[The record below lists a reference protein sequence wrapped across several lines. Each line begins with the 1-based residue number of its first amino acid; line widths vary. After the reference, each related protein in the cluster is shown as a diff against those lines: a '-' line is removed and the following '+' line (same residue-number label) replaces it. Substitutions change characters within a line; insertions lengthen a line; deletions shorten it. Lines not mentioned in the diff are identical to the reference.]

1 MGEGAAAMRTL
12 ILLALVGV
20 ALSTQG
26 GDEVSMLHD
35 SEIDAEPAVASHRD
49 LPHASPKVKAMFRE
63 WAGLGE
69 SADPDKEGKS
79 EKAEEKEESADA
91 EKKEEE
97 PAEAKADAAPKEE
110 KKEEAV
116 AERKPGEMDERMAVC
131 DFRHKIH
138 HSFKCGATKAE
149 DKEVQDK
156 EVKSIDDEE
165 KELGEALAAK
175 ESLLAAMGLDS
186 TVTPEEICSIRQKIG
201 EKYSCSSNFS
211 ENPAE
216 VAAQEKIKAD
226 AKAKVEEAAA
236 KVAAQKAKAD
246 ADAKQAKAD
255 ADAKIEKAKLEAQ
268 AAAGKAITDKAAADK
283 KAEADKKVAAE
294 AARVKALVAKADA
307 DAKIEKEKAEKAA
320 ADAAAE
326 AQKKAL
332 LWDKKQKPKPQPS
345 WPRKQKRRKPTLR
358 LRMLRKKK
366 RKL

>member
-49 LPHASPKVKAMFRE
+49 LSHASPKMKAMFRE

-79 EKAEEKEESADA
+79 EKAEEKEESAAA

-97 PAEAKADAAPKEE
+97 PEEAKADAAPKEEKKEKKEEEPAEAKADAEEPEEAKADAAPKEE

-186 TVTPEEICSIRQKIG
+186 TVTAREPT
-201 EKYSCSSNFS
+201 
-211 ENPAE
+211 P
-216 VAAQEKIKAD
+216 
-226 AKAKVEEAAA
+226 
-236 KVAAQKAKAD
+236 
-246 ADAKQAKAD
+246 
-255 ADAKIEKAKLEAQ
+255 
-268 AAAGKAITDKAAADK
+268 TDW
-283 KAEADKKVAAE
+283 
-294 AARVKALVAKADA
+294 LHNS
-307 DAKIEKEKAEKAA
+307 
-320 ADAAAE
+320 
-326 AQKKAL
+326 
-332 LWDKKQKPKPQPS
+332 PQPCY
-345 WPRKQKRRKPTLR
+345 
-358 LRMLRKKK
+358 
-366 RKL
+366 

>member
-97 PAEAKADAAPKEE
+97 PAEAKADAGEPEEAKADAVPKEEKKEKKEEEPAEAKADAEEPEEAKADAAPKEE

-211 ENPAE
+211 EN
-216 VAAQEKIKAD
+216 
-226 AKAKVEEAAA
+226 
-236 KVAAQKAKAD
+236 
-246 ADAKQAKAD
+246 
-255 ADAKIEKAKLEAQ
+255 
-268 AAAGKAITDKAAADK
+268 
-283 KAEADKKVAAE
+283 
-294 AARVKALVAKADA
+294 
-307 DAKIEKEKAEKAA
+307 
-320 ADAAAE
+320 
-326 AQKKAL
+326 
-332 LWDKKQKPKPQPS
+332 
-345 WPRKQKRRKPTLR
+345 
-358 LRMLRKKK
+358 
-366 RKL
+366 

>member
-1 MGEGAAAMRTL
+1 MGRLLEGAAAMRTL

-49 LPHASPKVKAMFRE
+49 LPHASPKMKAMFRE

-69 SADPDKEGKS
+69 SADPDKEEKS
-79 EKAEEKEESADA
+79 EKAEEKEESAAA

-97 PAEAKADAAPKEE
+97 PAEAKADAAPKEEKKEKKEEEPAEAKADAEEPEEAKADAAPKEE

-255 ADAKIEKAKLEAQ
+255 ADAKIEKAKPEAQ
-268 AAAGKAITDKAAADK
+268 A
-283 KAEADKKVAAE
+283 
-294 AARVKALVAKADA
+294 
-307 DAKIEKEKAEKAA
+307 
-320 ADAAAE
+320 
-326 AQKKAL
+326 Q
-332 LWDKKQKPKPQPS
+332 
-345 WPRKQKRRKPTLR
+345 
-358 LRMLRKKK
+358 
-366 RKL
+366 

>member
-97 PAEAKADAAPKEE
+97 PAEAKADAEEPEEAKADAVPKEEKEE

-211 ENPAE
+211 EN
-216 VAAQEKIKAD
+216 
-226 AKAKVEEAAA
+226 
-236 KVAAQKAKAD
+236 
-246 ADAKQAKAD
+246 
-255 ADAKIEKAKLEAQ
+255 
-268 AAAGKAITDKAAADK
+268 
-283 KAEADKKVAAE
+283 
-294 AARVKALVAKADA
+294 
-307 DAKIEKEKAEKAA
+307 
-320 ADAAAE
+320 
-326 AQKKAL
+326 
-332 LWDKKQKPKPQPS
+332 
-345 WPRKQKRRKPTLR
+345 
-358 LRMLRKKK
+358 
-366 RKL
+366 

>member
-69 SADPDKEGKS
+69 SADPDKEGKR
-79 EKAEEKEESADA
+79 EKAEAKADAVPKEEKK

-97 PAEAKADAAPKEE
+97 PAEAKADAEEPEEAKADAAPKEE

-186 TVTPEEICSIRQKIG
+186 TVTAREPT
-201 EKYSCSSNFS
+201 
-211 ENPAE
+211 P
-216 VAAQEKIKAD
+216 
-226 AKAKVEEAAA
+226 
-236 KVAAQKAKAD
+236 
-246 ADAKQAKAD
+246 
-255 ADAKIEKAKLEAQ
+255 
-268 AAAGKAITDKAAADK
+268 TDW
-283 KAEADKKVAAE
+283 
-294 AARVKALVAKADA
+294 LHNS
-307 DAKIEKEKAEKAA
+307 
-320 ADAAAE
+320 
-326 AQKKAL
+326 
-332 LWDKKQKPKPQPS
+332 PQPCY
-345 WPRKQKRRKPTLR
+345 
-358 LRMLRKKK
+358 
-366 RKL
+366 